1 MHPCFVLFCLDTET
15 SIEGIDLVTVFDAIL
30 TSRQTREKL
39 QCLYENPVS
48 NNFRKTAVL
57 EKNMNCKLK
66 LHSKGFYWQ
75 IFGAVTVLQFLQKL
89 ALDFPYICLQFFP
102 GNFYRQIYRKF
113 LKKVL
118 GLLAHVMPSNFFSRI
133 LKSEALVY
141 NSYFFGNQPFYG
153 NCSTLDSHMQTL

>member
-1 MHPCFVLFCLDTET
+1 M
-15 SIEGIDLVTVFDAIL
+15 
-30 TSRQTREKL
+30 
-39 QCLYENPVS
+39 
-48 NNFRKTAVL
+48 
-57 EKNMNCKLK
+57 
-66 LHSKGFYWQ
+66 
-75 IFGAVTVLQFLQKL
+75 LQFLQKL

-141 NSYFFGNQPFYG
+141 NSYFFENSRF
-153 NCSTLDSHMQTL
+153 TEIVRH